1 MAKPKIIYRCTAC
14 GYESAKWN
22 GKCPSCGSWNTLE
35 EDVPLPTQA
44 VGNSRRKPVDLSDKI
59 QELEEVDTTADVRY
73 HTGVGELDRVLGGGL
88 VRGSIVL
95 LGGEPGIGKAH
106 CCCKSASTSERN
118 TLCCMFPVRNPP
130 NRSSCGRS
138 VWA

>member
-59 QELEEVDTTADVRY
+59 QELEEALGYLTKEDAELITLLFFEEFTVKETAQYFGCCPKTIRN
-73 HTGVGELDRVLGGGL
+73 RRKKVLEKL
-88 VRGSIVL
+88 KEQL
-95 LGGEPGIGKAH
+95 E
-106 CCCKSASTSERN
+106 N
-118 TLCCMFPVRNPP
+118 T
-130 NRSSCGRS
+130 
-138 VWA
+138 

>member
-44 VGNSRRKPVDLSDKI
+44 VGNNRRKP
-59 QELEEVDTTADVRY
+59 
-73 HTGVGELDRVLGGGL
+73 GG
-88 VRGSIVL
+88 R
-95 LGGEPGIGKAH
+95 
-106 CCCKSASTSERN
+106 
-118 TLCCMFPVRNPP
+118 
-130 NRSSCGRS
+130 
-138 VWA
+138 

>member
-44 VGNSRRKPVDLSDKI
+44 VGNNRRKPVDLSDKI

-73 HTGVGELDRVLGGGL
+73 HTGVGELGL
-88 VRGSIVL
+88 SLIH
-95 LGGEPGIGKAH
+95 I
-106 CCCKSASTSERN
+106 
-118 TLCCMFPVRNPP
+118 
-130 NRSSCGRS
+130 
-138 VWA
+138 

>member
-1 MAKPKIIYRCTAC
+1 MTKPKIIYRCTAC

-59 QELEEVDTTADVRY
+59 QELCFCCTCLTEGQNAKSPFIFFAQPPISVNLSLA
-73 HTGVGELDRVLGGGL
+73 GL
-88 VRGSIVL
+88 L
-95 LGGEPGIGKAH
+95 TCLP
-106 CCCKSASTSERN
+106 
-118 TLCCMFPVRNPP
+118 
-130 NRSSCGRS
+130 
-138 VWA
+138 

>member
-44 VGNSRRKPVDLSDKI
+44 VGNSRRKPVDLCSFRKFKQVCLVGSSKSRTFVPDYNNIKQNTATSNKI
-59 QELEEVDTTADVRY
+59 Q
-73 HTGVGELDRVLGGGL
+73 HKNNNNN
-88 VRGSIVL
+88 I
-95 LGGEPGIGKAH
+95 K
-106 CCCKSASTSERN
+106 
-118 TLCCMFPVRNPP
+118 
-130 NRSSCGRS
+130 
-138 VWA
+138 